1 MTLTTAWT
9 KYSLDDETSVRF
21 KYIFVS
27 KFLNIAITES
37 DMNSRVYSTIKNGN
51 ISFIIRI
58 KYKQNR
64 ALALQFRKKAG
75 RG

>member
-1 MTLTTAWT
+1 MTLPTAWT
-9 KYSLDDETSVRF
+9 KYSPDDETSVRF

-51 ISFIIRI
+51 MSFIIRI
-58 KYKQNR
+58 KYKSNR
-64 ALALQFRKKAG
+64 AIALQFRKKAG

>member
-1 MTLTTAWT
+1 MTLPTAWT

-21 KYIFVS
+21 KYVFVS

-37 DMNSRVYSTIKNGN
+37 YMSRRVYSAIKNGK

-64 ALALQFRKKAG
+64 ALVLQFRKKAG

>member
-58 KYKQNR
+58 KYKSNR
-64 ALALQFRKKAG
+64 AIALQFMKKAG

>member
-1 MTLTTAWT
+1 MTLPTAWT

-21 KYIFVS
+21 KYIFVI

-37 DMNSRVYSTIKNGN
+37 DMDSRVYSTIKNGN
-51 ISFIIRI
+51 MSFVIRI
-58 KYKQNR
+58 KYKSNR
-64 ALALQFRKKAG
+64 AIAFQFKKKAG

>member
-1 MTLTTAWT
+1 MTFPTAWT
-9 KYSLDDETSVRF
+9 KYSLDDETSVMF

-37 DMNSRVYSTIKNGN
+37 DMNSKVYSTIKNGN
-51 ISFIIRI
+51 MSFIIRI
-58 KYKQNR
+58 KYKSNR
-64 ALALQFRKKAG
+64 ALVLQFRKKAG

>member
-1 MTLTTAWT
+1 MTLPTAWT

-51 ISFIIRI
+51 MSFIIRI
-58 KYKQNR
+58 KYK
-64 ALALQFRKKAG
+64 
-75 RG
+75 

>member
-1 MTLTTAWT
+1 MTLPTAWT

-64 ALALQFRKKAG
+64 ALVLKFRKKAG

>member
-1 MTLTTAWT
+1 MTLPTAWT

-51 ISFIIRI
+51 MSFIIRI
-58 KYKQNR
+58 KYKSSR
-64 ALALQFRKKAG
+64 AIALQFRKKAG

>member
-1 MTLTTAWT
+1 MTLPTTWT

-37 DMNSRVYSTIKNGN
+37 DMNSKVYSTIKNGKM
-51 ISFIIRI
+51 SFIIRI

-64 ALALQFRKKAG
+64 AIALQFRKKAG

>member
-37 DMNSRVYSTIKNGN
+37 DMNSRVCSTIKNGN
-51 ISFIIRI
+51 MSFIIRI
-58 KYKQNR
+58 KYKSNR
-64 ALALQFRKKAG
+64 AFALQFRKKAG

>member
-1 MTLTTAWT
+1 MTLPTTWT

-37 DMNSRVYSTIKNGN
+37 DMNSKVYSTIKTGKM
-51 ISFIIRI
+51 SFIIRI

-64 ALALQFRKKAG
+64 AIALQFRKKAG

>member
-1 MTLTTAWT
+1 MTLPTAWT

-21 KYIFVS
+21 KYVFIS

-37 DMNSRVYSTIKNGN
+37 NMNSKVYSTIKNGN
-51 ISFIIRI
+51 MSFIIRI
-58 KYKQNR
+58 KYKQNG

-75 RG
+75 RE

>member
-1 MTLTTAWT
+1 MPLPTAWT

-21 KYIFVS
+21 KYVFVS

-37 DMNSRVYSTIKNGN
+37 DMNSRVYSAIKNGKM
-51 ISFIIRI
+51 SFIIRI

-75 RG
+75 R

>member
-1 MTLTTAWT
+1 MTFPTAWT
-9 KYSLDDETSVRF
+9 KYSLDDETSVMF

-37 DMNSRVYSTIKNGN
+37 DMNSKVYSTIKNGN
-51 ISFIIRI
+51 MSFIIRV
-58 KYKQNR
+58 KYKSNR
-64 ALALQFRKKAG
+64 ALVLQFRKKAG